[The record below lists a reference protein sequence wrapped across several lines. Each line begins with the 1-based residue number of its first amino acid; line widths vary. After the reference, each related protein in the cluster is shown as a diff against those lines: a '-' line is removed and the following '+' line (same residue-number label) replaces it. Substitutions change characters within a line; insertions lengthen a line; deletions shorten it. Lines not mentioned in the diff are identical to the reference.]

1 MSPRLFACLAIFFA
15 AQSTDSPAKKP
26 ERVSPKAENVEVEV
40 ARGGSVR
47 IPLRGFERNLNPL
60 TARPLTK
67 PDHGRLS
74 GLEQYNGP
82 QRQGPAYLTYTHGDD
97 EDSVT
102 DTFAFEVRAGITG
115 RTGRGRVIINII
127 DATPVLSITPELL
140 DFGPAAPGDPPT
152 RRVVELANIGGGIL
166 TGFLRPTE
174 PFALE
179 DDGSFVL
186 RRGEKTRI
194 PLLFAPER
202 AGEFRFPL
210 QPVAGDT
217 ASLTLKGLGLPPLAL
232 EIAEE
237 TFSANPDQSRIAI
250 TVVKN
255 QSARP
260 RTVSVGLPPESPVE
274 AIADFALGPGESAE
288 VILRIP
294 PGRKEY
300 VPPFGVRFETDG
312 HAELREFTAS
322 AIPAALRIIA
332 PPDFAEVR
340 PGTVAR
346 ASLILGNDGGTP
358 AEGKLLP
365 SESIS
370 PASGATAFT
379 VSPGMELAIPLEL
392 RLKPDQAAPAE
403 ITISSLGKEVT
414 IPVATRIAPASSPPP
429 TPSAT
434 PSPTPRP
441 ADFALNTEI
450 RYTSTAEGPAIT
462 WVEKTGWKDYTL
474 QHRTESS
481 SAWQDYHPPA
491 PREGPLGWLQSLAG
505 RITKFLETPIVRSDP
520 TAMPSDEAPT
530 GRQPIAESRLG
541 TDEWRLVATPDGGA
555 ARPVSMP
562 FHIRENTLVGIADQP
577 APNPAPA
584 TAEPT
589 RPASSAAAPPTAR
602 VFGRET
608 AMVSAGSK
616 AERTGAFLQIIFAR
630 ELDIRGFR
638 LERGAMVASLDPKTG
653 IPGAPKFEILN
664 PPEATVEILGLGET
678 ESEGRKLTVCAARI
692 EGLPAGTRT
701 YWRAVPTGPSGDLPP
716 TTVLL
721 VDTIMPPPFP
731 WNTVL
736 LGALFTL
743 LAGVLYLRWRINRA
757 PG

>member
-1 MSPRLFACLAIFFA
+1 MSLRLFACLAIFFA
-15 AQSTDSPAKKP
+15 AQTADSPAKKP

-40 ARGGSVR
+40 ARGGTVR
-47 IPLRGFERNLNPL
+47 IPLRGFERSLNPL

-74 GLEQYNGP
+74 GLEQYKGP
-82 QRQGPAYLTYTHGDD
+82 ERQGPGSITYTHGDD

-102 DTFAFEVRAGITG
+102 DSFAFEVKAGMTG
-115 RTGRGRVIINII
+115 RTGRGRVMIKII

-210 QPVAGDT
+210 QPVAGDP
-217 ASLTLKGLGLPPLAL
+217 ALLILKGLGLPPLAL

-237 TFSANPDQSRIAI
+237 TFSANPNQTRIAI
-250 TVVKN
+250 AVVKN

-260 RTVSVGLPPESPVE
+260 RTVSIGLPPESPVE
-274 AIADFALGPGESAE
+274 AIADFALGPGESAD

-294 PGRKEY
+294 AERKEY
-300 VPPFGVRFETDG
+300 LPPFGVRFESEG
-312 HAELREFTAS
+312 QAELREFS
-322 AIPAALRIIA
+322 APALPAALRIVA

-379 VSPGMELAIPLEL
+379 LPPGTEMAIPLEL

-403 ITISSLGKEVT
+403 ITISSLGKEVM
-414 IPVATRIAPASSPPP
+414 IPVTARIAPASSPTP

-441 ADFALNTEI
+441 ANFALNTDI
-450 RYTSTAEGPAIT
+450 RYEATPEGPAIT
-462 WVEKTGWKDYTL
+462 WVEKTGWQDFTL
-474 QHRTESS
+474 QHRTGRSN
-481 SAWQDYHPPA
+481 AWQDYQTPA
-491 PREGPLGWLQSLAG
+491 PHEGLLGWWQSLAD
-505 RITKFLETPIVRSDP
+505 RIGKFLDTPIERSDP
-520 TAMPSDEAPT
+520 TAAPSNDAPS
-530 GRQPIAESRLG
+530 GRQLIAESHLG
-541 TDEWRLVATPDGGA
+541 AHEWRLLARPEGGA
-555 ARPVSMP
+555 ARPVSQH
-562 FHIRENTLVGIADQP
+562 FQIREDTLVVLAEQP
-577 APNPAPA
+577 APDPAPA
-584 TAEPT
+584 TAQAVEL
-589 RPASSAAAPPTAR
+589 PAPTAR
-602 VFGRET
+602 IVGQET
-608 AMVSAGSK
+608 AMASAGIK
-616 AERTGAFLQIIFAR
+616 PERFGALLQIAFAGD
-630 ELDIRGFR
+630 LDIRGFR
-638 LERGAMVASLDPKTG
+638 LERGAMVAPLDPKTG
-653 IPGAPKFEILN
+653 IPGAPRFEILD
-664 PPEATVEILGLGET
+664 PPEATVAILGLGEA
-678 ESEGRKLTVCAARI
+678 ESGGRKLTVCTARI

-701 YWRAVPTGPSGDLPP
+701 YWRVVPAGPSGDLPP
-716 TTVLL
+716 TSVLL
-721 VDTIMPPPFP
+721 VDTIPAPPFP

-736 LGALFTL
+736 LGTLFAL
-743 LAGVLYLRWRINRA
+743 LAGVLYLRWRINRV
-757 PG
+757 PH